1 MDEQLIA
8 LYHRH
13 LASAFDRQMR
23 LADFLERKG
32 ASGDWDYDTEAATL
46 AFDKLK
52 FEAPL
57 VGTHADHNN
66 SWLWAWSDRNLKLTI
81 TNRALGDAVRVT
93 VHRLSVHALA
103 APGFSLEPLL
113 GADLTE
119 HAAHILGVV
128 LGRELGYDA
137 YHTIPYKGGRGLALI
152 RDKRLEFTEKH
163 PLRRI
168 ITIFPQ
174 VLGELPVFDHKT
186 AFVEYAKD
194 YGLTPVEVPGGVKVI
209 DGKDELIAKFDDD
222 GRLVELEGTV
232 QPEVSKPAKKKVAK
246 RKPAAKKSVKKPA
259 KKVKAAA
266 KKVKAAAKKV
276 TKKPAPKPA
285 KKPVKKTAKK
295 R

>member
-1 MDEQLIA
+1 MDEQLVA

-93 VHRLSVHALA
+93 VHRLGVHALA

-119 HAAHILGVV
+119 HAPHILGIV

-137 YHTIPYKGGRGLALI
+137 YQIIPYKGGRGLALI

-168 ITIFPQ
+168 ITVFPQ

-186 AFVEYAKD
+186 AFVEYVKD
-194 YGLTPVEVPGGVKVI
+194 YGLNPVEVPGGVKVI
-209 DGKDELIAKFDDD
+209 DGKDELIATFDDG
-222 GRLVELEGTV
+222 GRLTELEGTV
-232 QPEVSKPAKKKVAK
+232 QPEVLKIAKKKVA
-246 RKPAAKKSVKKPA
+246 AKKPVKKP
-259 KKVKAAA
+259 A

>member
-13 LASAFDRQMR
+13 VASAFDRQMR
-23 LADFLERKG
+23 WNDFLERKG
-32 ASGDWDYDTEAATL
+32 TSGDWDYDTEAATL

-57 VGTHADHNN
+57 VGSHADHNN

-93 VHRLSVHALA
+93 AHRLGLHTLA

-113 GADLTE
+113 GADLIE
-119 HAAHILGVV
+119 HAPHILGIV

-137 YHTIPYKGGRGLALI
+137 YYTIPYKGGRGLALI

-168 ITIFPQ
+168 VTVFPQ
-174 VLGELPVFDHKT
+174 MLGELPVFDHKT
-186 AFVEYAKD
+186 AFEEYAKD
-194 YGLTPVEVPGGVKVI
+194 YGLTPIDVPGGVKLVQ
-209 DGKDELIAKFDDD
+209 GKDELIATFDEQ
-222 GRLVELEGTV
+222 GRLTELEGTV
-232 QPEVSKPAKKKVAK
+232 QPEALKPAKKVAK
-246 RKPAAKKSVKKPA
+246 KKPAAKKVANKPA

-266 KKVKAAAKKV
+266 KTV
-276 TKKPAPKPA
+276 TKKPAVKTIKKPV